1 MSRGGVWGRVEAAAA
16 GVVLLLPAIQQ
27 WPTPEVT
34 QAPDPSVEE
43 LGHKLMN
50 PYVMTLEVLAL
61 LLTAA
66 LIGAV
71 TAAQGIRKP
80 KEEGSPE

>member
-1 MSRGGVWGRVEAAAA
+1 MTNPSTADLRTWWCTRGSGFPEGYMLWM
-16 GVVLLLPAIQQ
+16 PAFFLALDKGSNVASSMI
-27 WPTPEVT
+27 WT
-34 QAPDPSVEE
+34 
-43 LGHKLMN
+43 
-50 PYVMTLEVLAL
+50 LAL

-71 TAAQGIRKP
+71 TAAQGMRKP